1 MPTTGPE
8 RGCSAPA
15 SVRAWSGAP
24 IATAR
29 LRLRPPAAE
38 DAPTLVALAGEW
50 EVARFT
56 AFIPHPYADSDAR
69 EFIAASTRKR
79 AAHQEAIFVLERRA
93 EGDLIGA
100 VGIAA
105 DGTAGEVGYWIGKPF
120 WGQGYAAE
128 AVKGL
133 LGLAFDGLGLASV
146 HAAAMAENAASA
158 RVLEKAGF
166 ARRGEGTGSCCQGR
180 CAGRATVAFETTAE
194 AWRAARAARPT
205 VLVVAVA
212 LIDADGRVLIARR
225 PAGKSMAGLWEFP
238 GGKVHAGETPEAALV
253 RELDEEL
260 GIDIAESCL
269 APFTFASHAYADFH
283 LLMPLYL
290 CRVWKGE
297 LTPREGQALKWV
309 KPKTLRDYPMPP
321 ADEPLVAMLRDFL

>member
-8 RGCSAPA
+8 PGCSATTA
-15 SVRAWSGAP
+15 RAWSGAP
-24 IATAR
+24 LGTSR
-29 LRLRPPAAE
+29 LRLRPPAAG
-38 DAPTLVALAGEW
+38 DAAAVAALAGEW

-56 AFIPHPYADSDAR
+56 AFIPHPYAESDAH
-69 EFIAASTRKR
+69 EFIVVAARKR
-79 AAHQEAIFVLERRA
+79 ALRQEMIYVLERRV
-93 EGDLIGA
+93 EGDVIGA
-100 VGIAA
+100 VGVAA
-105 DGTAGEVGYWIGKPF
+105 GGEIGYWIGKPF

-128 AVKGL
+128 AVKCL
-133 LGLAFDGLGLASV
+133 LGLAFDGLELAGV
-146 HAAAMAENAASA
+146 HADVMAENAASA

-166 ARRGEGTGSCCQGR
+166 TRLGERTGSCCQGR
-180 CAGRATVAFETTAE
+180 CAGRATVAFEMTAE
-194 AWRAARAARPT
+194 SWRAAREARPT

-212 LIDADGRVLIARR
+212 LIDADGRVLIAKR

-253 RELDEEL
+253 RELNEEL
-260 GIDIAESCL
+260 DIDITESCL

-290 CRVWKGE
+290 CRVWKGD
-297 LTPREGQALKWV
+297 LTPREGQVLKWV
-309 KPKTLRDYPMPP
+309 QPNTLRDYPMPP

>member
-8 RGCSAPA
+8 PGCSATTA
-15 SVRAWSGAP
+15 RAWSGAP
-24 IATAR
+24 LGTSR
-29 LRLRPPAAE
+29 LRLRPPAAG
-38 DAPTLVALAGEW
+38 DVPALVALAGEW

-56 AFIPHPYADSDAR
+56 AFIPHPYTESDAR
-69 EFIAASTRKR
+69 EFIAAAAVKR
-79 AAHQEAIFVLERRA
+79 ATRQEAIFVLERRA
-93 EGDLIGA
+93 EGDVIGA
-100 VGIAA
+100 VGIAV
-105 DGTAGEVGYWIGKPF
+105 DGAAGEIGYWVGKPH

-133 LGLAFDGLGLASV
+133 LGLAFDGLGLDSV
-146 HAAAMAENAASA
+146 HAAVMAENAASA

-166 ARRGEGTGSCCQGR
+166 ARMGERTGSCCQGR

-194 AWRAARAARPT
+194 AWRAALSARPT

-212 LIDADGRVLIARR
+212 LIDADGRVLIAKR

-260 GIDIAESCL
+260 GIDITESCL
-269 APFTFASHAYADFH
+269 APFTFASFAYADFH

-290 CRVWKGE
+290 CRVWKGD

-309 KPKTLRDYPMPP
+309 RPNKLRDYPMPP